1 MEIKKLS
8 FPEEEYLKKVFEK
21 QEQGVSIECGSVV
34 LSKGQVLSFKALDFH
49 EIAYLIS
56 GKLKVSTQAGD
67 QVIMNSGDLIYL
79 GKEEIRKTETLVNS
93 KILFFL
99 FKES

>member
-67 QVIMNSGDLIYL
+67 QGIMNPGDLIYL
-79 GKEEIRKTETLVNS
+79 NKEEIRKTETLVNS